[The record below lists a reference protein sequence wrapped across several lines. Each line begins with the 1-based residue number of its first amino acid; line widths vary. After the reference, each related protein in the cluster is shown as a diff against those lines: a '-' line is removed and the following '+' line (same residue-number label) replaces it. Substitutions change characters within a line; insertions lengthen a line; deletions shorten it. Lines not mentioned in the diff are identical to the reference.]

1 MHFKPNLIHGKI
13 YKFMRTQKIGVDT
26 SKPSSRPAAL
36 LVTTVGSFL
45 TPFLTSSIAIALPS
59 IGKQLSMNAIM
70 LGWVPTAYLLAAAMF
85 LVPLGRIADIYGRKK
100 IFTLGV
106 FIYAVASVFS
116 ALSTSAA
123 MLISVQVLEGIGAA
137 MIMGTAI
144 AILTSVFPANERG
157 RALGINVAA
166 VYIGLSLGP
175 FLGGLLTQH
184 FGWRSIF
191 WVNVPLCLLIIA
203 LLFWKLKGEWAEAR
217 GEKLD
222 VAGSIIYS
230 LTIIAIMYGFTQLPD
245 ILGVVLIL
253 AGAAGLVG
261 FIRWEIKAKSPVLD
275 IGLFRNN
282 TVFALSNVAALI
294 NYSATFAVSFLLSLY
309 LQYIKGFNPEHAGL
323 VLIAAPVM
331 QAIFSPAAGRLSDKI
346 EPRIVSS
353 AGMGLTVIGLA
364 FFIFLNNATNLLYIV
379 AGLVIIGL
387 GFAFFSSPNVNAV
400 MSSVDRKYYGVASA
414 TLATMRQIGMTF
426 SMGMVM
432 LIFGIYIGRVQITP
446 QYYTAFIHSVNIAFS
461 IFAVLCLGGIFA
473 SLTRGK
479 VR

>member
-1 MHFKPNLIHGKI
+1 MQPQKTGTHQDKAPN
-13 YKFMRTQKIGVDT
+13 RT
-26 SKPSSRPAAL
+26 AAL

-45 TPFLTSSIAIALPS
+45 TPFLGSSIAIALPS
-59 IGKQLSMNAIM
+59 IGKQLSMNAIL

-106 FIYAVASVFS
+106 FIYAVASVLS
-116 ALSTSAA
+116 AISTSAT
-123 MLISVQVLEGIGAA
+123 MLISVQVLQGIGAA
-137 MIMGTAI
+137 MIFGTAV
-144 AILTSVFPANERG
+144 AILTSVFPASERG
-157 RALGINVAA
+157 RVLGINVAA

-175 FLGGLLTQH
+175 FLGGLLTQY

-191 WVNVPLCLLIIA
+191 WVNVPLCLLIMA

-217 GEKLD
+217 GEKFD
-222 VAGSIIYS
+222 IAGSIIYS
-230 LTIIAIMYGFTQLPD
+230 LMLIAIMYGFTRLPD
-245 ILGVVLIL
+245 IVGVVLIL
-253 AGAAGLVG
+253 VGAAGFVG
-261 FIRWEIKAKSPVLD
+261 FIRWEMKVKSPVLD

-331 QAIFSPAAGRLSDKI
+331 QAVFSPAAGRLSDRI
-346 EPRIVSS
+346 EPRIVAS

-364 FFIFLNNATNLLYIV
+364 FFIFLSSTTNLWYIV
-379 AGLVIIGL
+379 AGLAVIGL
-387 GFAFFSSPNVNAV
+387 GFAFFSSPNTNAV
-400 MSSVDRKYYGVASA
+400 MSSVDRRYYGVASA

-432 LIFGIYIGRVQITP
+432 LIFGIYIGHVQITP
-446 QYYTAFIHSVNIAFS
+446 QYYPAFVSSVNIAFI
-461 IFAVLCLGGIFA
+461 IFAVLCLAGIFA
-473 SLTRGK
+473 SLARGK

>member
-1 MHFKPNLIHGKI
+1 
-13 YKFMRTQKIGVDT
+13 
-26 SKPSSRPAAL
+26 
-36 LVTTVGSFL
+36 
-45 TPFLTSSIAIALPS
+45 
-59 IGKQLSMNAIM
+59 MNAIL

-106 FIYAVASVFS
+106 FIYAVASVLS
-116 ALSTSAA
+116 AISTSAT
-123 MLISVQVLEGIGAA
+123 MLISVQVLQGIGAA
-137 MIMGTAI
+137 MIFGTAV
-144 AILTSVFPANERG
+144 AILTSVFPASERG

-175 FLGGLLTQH
+175 FLGGLLTQY

-217 GEKLD
+217 GEKFD
-222 VAGSIIYS
+222 VTGSIIYS
-230 LTIIAIMYGFTQLPD
+230 LMLIAIMYGFTLLPD
-245 ILGVVLIL
+245 IVGVVLIL
-253 AGAAGLVG
+253 AGAAGFVG
-261 FIRWEIKAKSPVLD
+261 FIRWEMKVKSPVLD

-309 LQYIKGFNPEHAGL
+309 LQYVKGFNPEHAGL

-331 QAIFSPAAGRLSDKI
+331 QAIFSPVAGRLSDRI
-346 EPRIVSS
+346 EPRIVAS
-353 AGMGLTVIGLA
+353 AGMGLTVVGLV
-364 FFIFLNNATNLLYIV
+364 FFIFLNSVTNLWYII

-387 GFAFFSSPNVNAV
+387 GFAFFSSPNTNAV
-400 MSSVDRKYYGVASA
+400 MSSVDRKSYGVASA

-432 LIFGIYIGRVQITP
+432 LIFGIYIGHVQITP
-446 QYYTAFIHSVNIAFS
+446 QYYPAFISSVNVAFI
-461 IFAVLCLGGIFA
+461 IFAFLCLAGIFA
-473 SLTRGK
+473 SLARGK

>member
-1 MHFKPNLIHGKI
+1 MQVQKTVADADKAPN
-13 YKFMRTQKIGVDT
+13 Q
-26 SKPSSRPAAL
+26 PAAL

-45 TPFLTSSIAIALPS
+45 TPFLGSSIAIALPS
-59 IGKQLSMNAIM
+59 IGKQLSMNAIL
-70 LGWVPTAYLLAAAMF
+70 LGWVSTAYLLAAAMF
-85 LVPLGRIADIYGRKK
+85 LVPLGRIADIYGRKR

-106 FIYAVASVFS
+106 FTYAIASMLS

-123 MLISVQVLEGIGAA
+123 MLISLQVLQGIGAA
-137 MIMGTAI
+137 MIFGTAV

-175 FLGGLLTQH
+175 FLGGLLTQY

-217 GEKLD
+217 GEKFD
-222 VAGSIIYS
+222 VAGSVIYS
-230 LTIIAIMYGFTQLPD
+230 LMLIAVMYGFTRLPE

-253 AGAAGLVG
+253 VGAAGFAG
-261 FIRWEIKAKSPVLD
+261 FVIWETRVKSPVLD
-275 IGLFRNN
+275 IGLFRHN
-282 TVFALSNVAALI
+282 TVFALSNMAALI

-331 QAIFSPAAGRLSDKI
+331 QAVFSPVAGRLSDRI
-346 EPRIVSS
+346 EPRIVAS
-353 AGMGLTVIGLA
+353 AGMGLTLIGLA
-364 FFIFLNNATNLLYIV
+364 FFIFLSSATNLWYII
-379 AGLVIIGL
+379 AGLLIIGT

-400 MSSVDRKYYGVASA
+400 MSSVDRKRYGVASA

-426 SMGMVM
+426 SMGTVM
-432 LIFGIYIGRVQITP
+432 MIFGIYIGHVQITP
-446 QYYTAFIHSVNIAFS
+446 QYYPAFINSVNIAFI

-473 SLTRGK
+473 SLARGK
-479 VR
+479 LR